1 MWLVGFYSLDQES
14 NTGPLQW
21 NHGFL
26 TTGLPGDSLLFYKDT
41 CH

>member
-1 MWLVGFYSLDQES
+1 MWLVGSYFPDQES
-14 NTGPLQW
+14 NPGPLQW
-21 NHGFL
+21 NRGFL